1 MSATNQPYQVVE
13 VMEKVAAGRPINYL
27 AYVSIG
33 AYMKQ
38 KLFWVTGYNKP
49 ETVKARAEKWAEEQR
64 TELLATYHNA
74 IRRAAEIREAQRTT
88 EEIENE
94 QKRLLSLE
102 RIERGTK
109 CVRHAVS
116 IYGKG
121 REGYWTGYVNVYG
134 NRTDGDL

>member
-1 MSATNQPYQVVE
+1 MNGNNQPYEVVE
-13 VMEKVAAGRPINYL
+13 VMEKIAAGRPINYL

-38 KLFWVTGYNKP
+38 KIFWVTGYNRP

-74 IRRAAEIREAQRTT
+74 ILRAAEIREAQRTT

-94 QKRLLSLE
+94 EKRRLSLE
-102 RIERGTK
+102 RIERGTR
-109 CVRHAVS
+109 CVRQAIAV
-116 IYGKG
+116 YGKG
-121 REGYWTGYVNVYG
+121 RAGYFTGYINVYG